1 MMKFIATIRDKEV
14 SLAELDGICNRYS
27 HDVSNVDVRKSFCYD
42 LRKWMEDSLD
52 ISFSCVREVMNA
64 CQVDRG
70 SILSSDMAWCT
81 ITTFISNMKTYLP
94 KAWKNSGWPSCK
106 DLLKYSDRDIIK
118 KSKDLVV
125 DKNAKKIIQAVLN
138 VGTVND
144 VVTAGT
150 LAQYYLEILRSI
162 KMEFALNSYDPHKN
176 KQYILGKALQ
186 ELHYCDCVMRKTGEK
201 IIEEKI
207 KDYMEALKEYRE

>member
-1 MMKFIATIRDKEV
+1 MQGGKLAGGNPENGRVENDFYATDPVAVDMLFAALKENGRFVLTDYFAESEELEKEYFRNLKQLKEEQGLSGNELLCYSLIYGFTQDKET
-14 SLAELDGICNRYS
+14 E
-27 HDVSNVDVRKSFCYD
+27 F
-42 LRKWMEDSLD
+42 
-52 ISFSCVREVMNA
+52 
-64 CQVDRG
+64 RG
-70 SILSSDMAWCT
+70 SLNYVASALNVT
-81 ITTFISNMKTYLP
+81 KQ
-94 KAWKNSGWPSCK
+94 
-106 DLLKYSDRDIIK
+106 
-118 KSKDLVV
+118 
-125 DKNAKKIIQAVLN
+125 NAKKIIQAVLN
-138 VGTVND
+138 EGIVND

-162 KMEFALNSYDPHKN
+162 KIELTLNSYDPHKN

>member
-1 MMKFIATIRDKEV
+1 M
-14 SLAELDGICNRYS
+14 
-27 HDVSNVDVRKSFCYD
+27 
-42 LRKWMEDSLD
+42 
-52 ISFSCVREVMNA
+52 
-64 CQVDRG
+64 
-70 SILSSDMAWCT
+70 
-81 ITTFISNMKTYLP
+81 
-94 KAWKNSGWPSCK
+94 
-106 DLLKYSDRDIIK
+106 
-118 KSKDLVV
+118 
-125 DKNAKKIIQAVLN
+125 
-138 VGTVND
+138 
-144 VVTAGT
+144 VTAGT